1 MPGGAFGR
9 RAGAGDSLSFVAGFP
24 TLPRRAVLRVAPW
37 VTFRFGRS
45 AWGRSAL
52 SLEELFGL
60 TVAPFG
66 AKKGKPV
73 RPIFSR
79 ANGLFGDVRRWPHR
93 REPIAYVLISCVLPA
108 AQACFVQACLAPSG
122 PVRPP
127 RPVEMS

>member
-60 TVAPFG
+60 TVAPVG
-66 AKKGKPV
+66 AKKVNRFARSSAGLTACSATSGGGPTDA
-73 RPIFSR
+73 SR
-79 ANGLFGDVRRWPHR
+79 SLM
-93 REPIAYVLISCVLPA
+93 C
-108 AQACFVQACLAPSG
+108 
-122 PVRPP
+122 
-127 RPVEMS
+127 